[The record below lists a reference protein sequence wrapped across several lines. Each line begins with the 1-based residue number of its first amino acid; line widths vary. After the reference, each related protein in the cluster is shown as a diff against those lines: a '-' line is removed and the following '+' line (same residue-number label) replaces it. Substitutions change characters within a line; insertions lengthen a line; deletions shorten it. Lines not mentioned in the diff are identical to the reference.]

1 LKKSDRRFRLPILAD
16 YPSSRFIG
24 LAAATVLIYLL
35 PKIFADP
42 FFILIL
48 QTIGFTYMAV
58 LGLDFLVGFTGQK
71 SLGHH
76 GFFAIGGYTTVLL
89 TTKLGWNFWWA
100 FPFAIFFSAIAGVIM
115 AVTAFRAKGPYI
127 AMVTIAFGFVIE
139 VLANRWVAL
148 TNGPMGIFGIAKP
161 YWFGSRL
168 SAVGY
173 FYLIAFAAL
182 ALTMITL
189 NVLSSRVGRTLVAI
203 RESEVAAESLGINVY
218 AWKTMAFVVSG
229 IFAGI
234 GGVFFAHQSSFINSE
249 SFRFSQAITFLA
261 AAILGGSG
269 TVFGPLVGTVLLVLL
284 PHIFAG
290 LYKYYLFIYGLIL
303 LLSIIFFNKGIVG
316 SLAGLKG
323 FGWLN
328 PKKSRPDRP
337 AEKLAFGVSVPEDGP
352 PLLEVNGLSCHFGG
366 IKAVDGIDYNLSPGR
381 IYGLIG
387 PNGSGKSTLVN
398 VLSGVYQP
406 TAGRVEFRGK
416 IISGAKSHQMAAQG
430 IARTFQA
437 IRLFKHMT
445 VLENIMVGFHLHLR
459 RGFLGHMLRT
469 RETVEEEEAF
479 MRLALALLTRL
490 GMADKA
496 DTLVENLPYGHQ
508 RLVEIGRALG
518 TFPALLF
525 LDEPAA
531 GMNSHEIRD
540 LREII
545 LDLKAAGIPA
555 IVVIEHHMDLV
566 MNLCESITVLD
577 FGQKICQGTP
587 SEVQGDTKVCT
598 AYLGQ
603 AEV

>member
-1 LKKSDRRFRLPILAD
+1 MPIFAD
-16 YPSSRFIG
+16 YTSSRFIG
-24 LAAATVLIYLL
+24 LAVASVVIYLL

-89 TTKLGWNFWWA
+89 TTKLGWDFWSA
-100 FPFAIFFSAIAGVIM
+100 FPFAIFFSAVAGLIM
-115 AVTAFRAKGPYI
+115 AITAFRAKGPYI
-127 AMVTIAFGFVIE
+127 AVVTIAFGFVIE
-139 VLANRWVAL
+139 VIANRWVGL
-148 TNGPMGIFGIAKP
+148 TNGPMGIFGITKP
-161 YWFGSRL
+161 HWFWGRL
-168 SAVGY
+168 SATGY
-173 FYLIAFAAL
+173 FYLIAYTAL
-182 ALTMITL
+182 ALTIITL
-189 NVLSSRVGRTLVAI
+189 NLLSSRVGRTLVAV

-218 AWKTMAFVVSG
+218 AWKTIAFVISG

-249 SFRFSQAITFLA
+249 SFRFSQAIMFLA

-284 PHIFAG
+284 PLIFAD

-316 SLAGLKG
+316 SLTGLKG

-328 PKKSRPDRP
+328 PKKLRPNLTT
-337 AEKLAFGVSVPEDGP
+337 EKLAFNVEVAEGR
-352 PLLEVNGLSCHFGG
+352 PLLKVNGLSRYFGG
-366 IKAVDGIDYNLSPGR
+366 IKAVDSVDYELRPGY

-406 TAGRVEFRGK
+406 TAGRFEFKGK
-416 IISGAKSHQMAAQG
+416 MISGAKSHQMAAKG
-430 IARTFQA
+430 IARTFQT

-445 VLENIMVGFHLHLR
+445 VLENIMVGFHIHLR

-469 RETVEEEEAF
+469 RNTVREEEHF
-479 MRLALALLTRL
+479 MRVALALLTRL
-490 GMADKA
+490 GMTDKS

-531 GMNSHEIRD
+531 GMNPHEIRS
-540 LREII
+540 LQGII
-545 LDLKAAGIPA
+545 RDLKNAGIPS

-566 MNLCESITVLD
+566 MNLCQSITVLD
-577 FGQKICQGTP
+577 FGQKISEGTP
-587 SEVQGDTKVCT
+587 SEIQRDTKVCT

>member
-1 LKKSDRRFRLPILAD
+1 MKKSERRFPSPILAD
-16 YPSSRFIG
+16 YTSFRFLG
-24 LAAATVLIYLL
+24 LAAAAVLIYLL
-35 PKIFADP
+35 PKIFSDP

-71 SLGHH
+71 SLGHQ
-76 GFFAIGGYTTVLL
+76 GFFAIGGYTTVLF
-89 TTKLGWNFWWA
+89 TTKLGWDFWGA
-100 FPFAIFFSAIAGVIM
+100 FPIAIVFSAIAGLIM
-115 AVTAFRAKGPYI
+115 AVAAFRAKGPYI

-139 VLANRWVAL
+139 VIANRWVEL
-148 TNGPMGIFGIAKP
+148 TNGPMGIFGITRP
-161 YWFGSRL
+161 HWFGSPL
-168 SAVGY
+168 SATGY
-173 FYLIAFAAL
+173 FYLIAYAAL
-182 ALTMITL
+182 ALTIITL

-218 AWKTMAFVVSG
+218 AWKTMAFVVSA

-290 LYKYYLFIYGLIL
+290 LYKYYLFIYGLL
-303 LLSIIFFNKGIVG
+303 LLLGIIFFNKGIVG
-316 SLAGLKG
+316 SLANLQG
-323 FGWLN
+323 FGWLI
-328 PKKSRPDRP
+328 PKKTRPNMP
-337 AEKLAFGVSVPEDGP
+337 AEKLAFAISARENR
-352 PLLEVNGLSCHFGG
+352 PLLEVTGLSRYFGG
-366 IKAVDGIDYNLSPGR
+366 IKAVDGVDYELYPGC

-406 TAGRVEFRGK
+406 TAGHVKFKGQ
-416 IISGAKSHQMAAQG
+416 IISGAKSHQMAVKG
-430 IARTFQA
+430 IARTFQT
-437 IRLFKHMT
+437 IRLFRHMT
-445 VLENIMVGFHLHLR
+445 VLENILVGFHIHMR
-459 RGFLGHMLRT
+459 RGFFGHMLRT
-469 RETVEEEEAF
+469 QATVKEEEHF
-479 MRLALALLTRL
+479 MRLALAVLARL
-490 GMADKA
+490 SMTDKA

-525 LDEPAA
+525 LDEPAG
-531 GMNSHEIRD
+531 GMNPHEIRD

>member
-1 LKKSDRRFRLPILAD
+1 MKKSEGRFPSPVLAD
-16 YPSSRFIG
+16 YSSSRFIG
-24 LAAATVLIYLL
+24 LAVAAVIIYLL

-71 SLGHH
+71 SLGHQ

-89 TTKLGWNFWWA
+89 TTRLGWDFWWA
-100 FPFAIFFSAIAGVIM
+100 FPVAIVFSAIAGLIM
-115 AVTAFRAKGPYI
+115 AVSAFRAKGPYI

-139 VLANRWVAL
+139 VIANRWVAL
-148 TNGPMGIFGIAKP
+148 TNGPMGIFGITKP
-161 YWFGSRL
+161 HWFGGPL
-168 SAVGY
+168 NPTGY
-173 FYLIAFAAL
+173 FYLIAYMAL
-182 ALTMITL
+182 ALTMTTL
-189 NVLSSRVGRTLVAI
+189 NMLTSRVGRTLVAM
-203 RESEVAAESLGINVY
+203 RESEVAAESLGISVY

-249 SFRFSQAITFLA
+249 SFRFSQAIMFLA

-269 TVFGPLVGTVLLVLL
+269 TVLGPLVGTVVLVLL

-316 SLAGLKG
+316 SLAGMGG
-323 FGWLN
+323 FGWLT
-328 PKKSRPDRP
+328 PKKSRLDVP
-337 AEKLAFGVSVPEDGP
+337 AEKLAFAVSAPNDR
-352 PLLEVNGLSCHFGG
+352 PLLAVSGLSRYFGG
-366 IKAVDGIDYNLSPGR
+366 IKAVDGIDYQLYPGY

-406 TAGRVEFRGK
+406 TAGRVEFKGET
-416 IISGAKSHQMAAQG
+416 ISGAKSHQMAVKG
-430 IARTFQA
+430 IARTFQT
-437 IRLFKHMT
+437 IRLFRHMT
-445 VLENIMVGFHLHLR
+445 VLENIMVGFHIHMR
-459 RGFLGHMLRT
+459 RGFWGHMLRT
-469 RETVEEEEAF
+469 RATVKEEEHF
-479 MRLALALLTRL
+479 MGLALALLARL
-490 GMADKA
+490 GMTDKA

-531 GMNSHEIRD
+531 GMNAHEIRE

-545 LDLKAAGIPA
+545 LGLKTAGIPV

-577 FGQKICQGTP
+577 FGQKICQGSP
-587 SEVQGDTKVCT
+587 SEVQSDPKVCT

>member
-1 LKKSDRRFRLPILAD
+1 LKKSERRFSLPIFAD
-16 YPSSRFIG
+16 YTPFRFIG
-24 LAAATVLIYLL
+24 LAAAAVLIYLL

-89 TTKLGWNFWWA
+89 TTKLGWDFWWA
-100 FPFAIFFSAIAGVIM
+100 FPIAIVFSAIAGLIM

-127 AMVTIAFGFVIE
+127 VMVTIAFGFVIE
-139 VLANRWVAL
+139 VTAHRWVAL
-148 TNGPMGIFGIAKP
+148 THGPMGIFGIAKP

-168 SAVGY
+168 NATGY
-173 FYLIAFAAL
+173 FYLIAYAAL

-189 NVLSSRVGRTLVAI
+189 NVLSSRVGRTLVAV
-203 RESEVAAESLGINVY
+203 RESEVAAGSLGINVY

-249 SFRFSQAITFLA
+249 SFPFSQSIMFLA

-290 LYKYYLFIYGLIL
+290 LYKYYLFICGLIL
-303 LLSIIFFNKGIVG
+303 LLGIIFFNKGIVG
-316 SLAGLKG
+316 SLANLKG

-328 PKKSRPDRP
+328 PKKPRLDMP
-337 AEKLAFGVSVPEDGP
+337 AEKLTFDISVPNDR
-352 PLLEVNGLSCHFGG
+352 PLLEVTNLSRYFGG
-366 IKAVDGIDYNLSPGR
+366 IKAVDGVDYELYPGC

-406 TAGRVEFRGK
+406 TAGHVEFKGE
-416 IISGAKSHQMAAQG
+416 IISGTKSHEMAVKG
-430 IARTFQA
+430 IARTFQT
-437 IRLFKHMT
+437 IRLFRHMT
-445 VLENIMVGFHLHLR
+445 VLENIMVGFHIHMR

-469 RETVEEEEAF
+469 KATVKEEERF

-490 GMADKA
+490 GMTDKA

-531 GMNSHEIRD
+531 GMNSYEIRD

-555 IVVIEHHMDLV
+555 IVVIEHRMDLV

-577 FGQKICQGTP
+577 FGQKIGQGTP
-587 SEVQGDTKVCT
+587 SEVQRDTKVCT

-603 AEV
+603 AEA

>member
-1 LKKSDRRFRLPILAD
+1 MPLLSD
-16 YPSSRFIG
+16 YPASRFFG
-24 LAAATVLIYLL
+24 FAMAAVLIYFL

-42 FFILIL
+42 FFLLIL

-89 TTKLGWNFWWA
+89 TTRLGWDFWWTL
-100 FPFAIFFSAIAGVIM
+100 PFAVLFSAIAGLIM

-127 AMVTIAFGFVIE
+127 AMVTIAFGFVVE
-139 VLANRWVAL
+139 VIANRWVAL
-148 TNGPMGIFGIAKP
+148 TNGPMGLFGITKP
-161 YWFGSRL
+161 DWFGSRL
-168 SAVGY
+168 GTVGY
-173 FYLIAFAAL
+173 FYLIAYVAL
-182 ALTMITL
+182 LLTIITMNL
-189 NVLSSRVGRTLVAI
+189 LSSRVGRTLVAI

-229 IFAGI
+229 VFAGI
-234 GGVFFAHQSSFINSE
+234 GGVFFARQSSFINSE
-249 SFRFSQAITFLA
+249 SFRFSQAIMFLA

-269 TVFGPLVGTVLLVLL
+269 TIFGPLVGTVLLVLL
-284 PHIFAG
+284 PHLFAG

-303 LLSIIFFNKGIVG
+303 LLSIIFFNRGIVG
-316 SLAGLKG
+316 SLANVKG
-323 FGWLN
+323 FGWLT
-328 PKKSRPDRP
+328 PKKPRPSAVADKLSFDVRVPTDRP
-337 AEKLAFGVSVPEDGP
+337 LLAVDG
-352 PLLEVNGLSCHFGG
+352 LRRYFGG
-366 IKAVDGIDYNLSPGR
+366 IKAVDGVDYELRPGC

-406 TAGRVEFRGK
+406 TAGRIEFKGET
-416 IISGAKSHQMAAQG
+416 ISGAKSHQMAVKG
-430 IARTFQA
+430 IARTFQT
-437 IRLFKHMT
+437 IRLFRHMT
-445 VLENIMVGFHLHLR
+445 VLENMMVGFHIHLR
-459 RGFLGHMLRT
+459 RGFWGHMVRT
-469 RETVEEEEAF
+469 QATVNEEEHF
-479 MRLALALLTRL
+479 MRLALALLARL
-490 GMADKA
+490 GIADKA

-531 GMNSHEIRD
+531 GMNPHEIKD

-545 LDLKAAGIPA
+545 LELKVAGIPA

-577 FGQKICQGTP
+577 FGQKICEGTP
-587 SEVQGDTKVCT
+587 SVVQSNPKVCA